1 MVMVV
6 IMPVVMVMIMVM
18 LVIMVMIV
26 IMVVIM
32 VMLVIMM
39 MVMGVMI
46 VTLPVLLFLEMPV
59 KVLHVVV
66 VTVMFFVEDNVEV
79 TAVYGCFFDP
89 ADPDLKSVSG
99 NPFKDTQ
106 ELLLIGSQVEKS
118 RNRHIAADSRPAF
131 QIKDSISALHL
142 NLHKQGD

>member
-1 MVMVV
+1 
-6 IMPVVMVMIMVM
+6 
-18 LVIMVMIV
+18 
-26 IMVVIM
+26 M